1 LKIDCAAFNSRQM
14 PLGNSNAIGESA
26 LAQSFLLAR
35 TLELPRQYFELML
48 SHMH

>member
-1 LKIDCAAFNSRQM
+1 MS
-14 PLGNSNAIGESA
+14 LGYSNAIGESA
-26 LAQSFLLAR
+26 LAQSLPLAR